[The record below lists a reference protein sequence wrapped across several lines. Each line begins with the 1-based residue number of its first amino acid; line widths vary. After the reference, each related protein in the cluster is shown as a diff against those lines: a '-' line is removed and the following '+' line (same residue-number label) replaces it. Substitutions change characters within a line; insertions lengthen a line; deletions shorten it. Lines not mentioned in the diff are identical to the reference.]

1 MDVSVVI
8 VNYNTRD
15 LTLKCINSLFAQTS
29 GVLFEVIV
37 VDNASTDGSV
47 ELFEKDQR
55 IRFVRSSS
63 NLGFGKANN
72 LGYQYSSGKYVFFLN
87 SDTILVNNALK
98 LFFEKMESSSPH
110 VGCMGCLLQD
120 AQGNGAHSYAD
131 FPTMS
136 NLLFDACPYL
146 FKLLGLRPMNMD
158 DSSRLTQKNDLH
170 RVDYVTGADLFV
182 RRNVIEECGGFD
194 PAFFMYYEDPEM
206 QYRFSRAGYHSY
218 IYDAPKI
225 IHLEGKSTVNERSGY
240 KRQISRR
247 SKVLYLERTQ
257 PRWKVVIYKVFDS
270 ICSGFS

>member
-15 LTLKCINSLFAQTS
+15 LTVNCLNSLFAQTS

-47 ELFEKDQR
+47 DIFENDRR
-55 IRFVRSSS
+55 IRFVKSSS

-98 LFFEKMESSSPH
+98 LFYEKMESSSPH
-110 VGCMGCLLQD
+110 VGCLGCVLQD
-120 AQGNGAHSYAD
+120 AQGNSVHSYAD

-146 FKLLGLRPMNMD
+146 FKLLGLKPMNMD
-158 DSSRLTQKNDLH
+158 DPSKLTQGSDFH

-194 PAFFMYYEDPEM
+194 PAFFMYYEDPEI
-206 QYRFSRAGYHSY
+206 QYRFSKAGYYSY
-218 IYDAPKI
+218 ISDAPKI
-225 IHLEGKSTVNERSGY
+225 IHLEGKSTVNGRSRY

-257 PRWKVVIYKVFDS
+257 PKWKVIIYKVIDAV
-270 ICSGFS
+270 CPRFS